1 MALFQAKSGVFS
13 QNYLASRGVL
23 LHNAGAMTHAT
34 DVTGELLKAVSRSFY
49 LTIRFL
55 PEEMRPG
62 VALGYMLARATD
74 SVADNSSS
82 SLDERAEV
90 LRRMAIVINGAATDE
105 EKQDLLEILRVKMAD
120 SLHHK
125 AESTLLCEFG
135 ACLRALDTFDEAQKS
150 HIRKVLDTII
160 RGQLWDLTAFA
171 ERDTVQDDEETRRYT
186 YSVAGCVG
194 EFWTDLGYTTMGAR
208 FCDES
213 RREVMTLAGVR
224 YGQGLQLI
232 NILRD
237 MEEDAARGRRYLCS
251 DPHKWLN
258 RAESYMNDGIDYSR
272 RLGTFKLR
280 FASML
285 PAIIGKKT
293 IQLLRSVPL
302 GKGKVKIKRSAVY
315 GGMIQALWM
324 SLFKRSTADA

>member
-1 MALFQAKSGVFS
+1 
-13 QNYLASRGVL
+13 
-23 LHNAGAMTHAT
+23 
-34 DVTGELLKAVSRSFY
+34 
-49 LTIRFL
+49 
-55 PEEMRPG
+55 
-62 VALGYMLARATD
+62 
-74 SVADNSSS
+74 
-82 SLDERAEV
+82 
-90 LRRMAIVINGAATDE
+90 
-105 EKQDLLEILRVKMAD
+105 
-120 SLHHK
+120 
-125 AESTLLCEFG
+125 
-135 ACLRALDTFDEAQKS
+135 
-150 HIRKVLDTII
+150 
-160 RGQLWDLTAFA
+160 
-171 ERDTVQDDEETRRYT
+171 
-186 YSVAGCVG
+186 
-194 EFWTDLGYTTMGAR
+194 
-208 FCDES
+208 
-213 RREVMTLAGVR
+213 MTLAGVR

-251 DPHKWLN
+251 APHKWLN

-302 GKGKVKIKRSAVY
+302 GQGKVKIKRSAVY